1 MNSAAG
7 KILAGLAALALAFA
21 GGWYTAGRFQ
31 LAGEA
36 KDAKAQVVAVVEQ
49 SNEVRQQERT
59 AQKEVNNEDKLLQ
72 ERLAVAGRERDDA
85 VERLRRY
92 KSAQLANVPSAA
104 GGAGQCDGPP
114 VARLR
119 VEDGEAALRIAG
131 EADVVAEQLRAAQAI
146 LAGLTHDD
154 DSGGSGK

>member
-1 MNSAAG
+1 MTPVGKLLATFTALGLVFAAG
-7 KILAGLAALALAFA
+7 CYTGTRFALA
-21 GGWYTAGRFQ
+21 R
-31 LAGEA
+31 EA
-36 KDAKAQVVAVVEQ
+36 EDAKARVVAVVEQ
-49 SNEVRQQERT
+49 SNEVRQEERT

-104 GGAGQCDGPP
+104 SGAGQCDGPP
-114 VARLR
+114 IARLR

-131 EADVVAEQLRAAQAI
+131 EADIVAEQLRAAQAI